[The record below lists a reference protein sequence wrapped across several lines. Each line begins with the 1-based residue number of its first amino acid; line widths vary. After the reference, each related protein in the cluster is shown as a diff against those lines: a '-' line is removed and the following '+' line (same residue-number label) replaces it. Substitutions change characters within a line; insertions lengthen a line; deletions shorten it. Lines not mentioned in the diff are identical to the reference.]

1 MLKLDL
7 KPNVLASLERIIRTY
22 LPLHEVWAF
31 GSRVKQQA
39 HSGSDLDLVI
49 RNPLQLNKASSE
61 LAAFKSALRD
71 SNIPILIDVVDWASI
86 PEAFRQE
93 ILKQYQLV
101 YSGFVRKR

>member
-7 KPNVLASLERIIRTY
+7 KHDVLAELEGIIRTC

-31 GSRVKQQA
+31 GGRVKHQA

-49 RNPLQLNKASSE
+49 RNPKQLSKPSHE

-71 SNIPILIDVVDWASI
+71 SNIPILIDVVDWATL
-86 PEAFRQE
+86 PEAFHEE
-93 ILKQYQLV
+93 ILKQYQVV
-101 YSGFVRKR
+101 YSGI